1 MVSPLMTRPTCLAC
15 LRRITRA
22 TAASLSPIL
31 TQVRGKKTSGR
42 PKDAGVVVRLL
53 KDIKGFGKEGS
64 IFRTERG
71 RMRNIWYPTKKAE
84 YVTASRLQQL
94 GLTKN
99 DIGERDPMYGMQV
112 EMEEEVVGDAVE
124 AVAGLAHGT
133 TSGAGASQKQ
143 ASAHGVEI
151 EHVAPNRALE
161 FLTNMVPATIV
172 FERLLKHAP
181 SANTSPA
188 DSAPEAEETKV
199 LSPLERRRAKML
211 EPEKS
216 AKTPEELEAERIAND
231 GELQRER
238 KRADEEAEKLKEIHG
253 SVTAR
258 DIATFIQ
265 EKLVLDPE
273 AARIHVKPEDIKFI
287 GYAAGVD
294 KMEKI
299 GKFEIEIRTHVGK
312 DRVEPLR
319 KTVEIAAAA

>member
-1 MVSPLMTRPTCLAC
+1 MVSPMMTRPTCLAC

-22 TAASLSPIL
+22 TTASLSPIL

-53 KDIKGFGKEGS
+53 KDIKGFGKEGA

-71 RMRNIWYPTKKAE
+71 RMRNMWYPTKKAE
-84 YVTASRLQQL
+84 YMTTARLQQL
-94 GLTKN
+94 GLSKT

-112 EMEEEVVGDAVE
+112 EMEEEIVEDAVE
-124 AVAGLAHGT
+124 AVAGLP
-133 TSGAGASQKQ
+133 GAKST
-143 ASAHGVEI
+143 SAHSVEI

-161 FLTNMVPATIV
+161 LLTTMVPATIV

-181 SANTSPA
+181 STITANNSPA
-188 DSAPEAEETKV
+188 QSAAEEEPVKV

-211 EPEKS
+211 EPEQPE
-216 AKTPEELEAERIAND
+216 KTPEELEAERKAHEE
-231 GELQRER
+231 ELERER
-238 KRADEEAEKLKEIHG
+238 KRAEEEAEKLKEIHG

-258 DIATFIQ
+258 DIAAFIQ
-265 EKLVLDPE
+265 EKLLLDPE
-273 AARIHVKPEDIKFI
+273 ASRIHVQAEEIKFL
-287 GYAAGVD
+287 GHAAGVD
-294 KMEKI
+294 KVEKI

-319 KTVEIAAAA
+319 KTVEIAAA